1 MICVAQAMASAMGDR
16 SSSEGFTCLRPWKI
30 PDSVDAVTP
39 IKVDAYA
46 RRTGC
51 SVSERYAFHAVQ
63 SIVPQP
69 PIVPQ
74 PRRPKQFIA
83 THGSGQS
90 TVPRIRVF
98 FHKVAARRNPFDSIG
113 LGDEQILATWTAR
126 QAPSSLC
133 QAGPRAAPHREESPS
148 QQNGL
153 TPAGRK
159 RSRARRILIR
169 RKLRN
174 RNRLQRFRETS
185 Y

>member
-1 MICVAQAMASAMGDR
+1 M
-16 SSSEGFTCLRPWKI
+16 

-69 PIVPQ
+69 
-74 PRRPKQFIA
+74 RRPKQFIA

-98 FHKVAARRNPFDSIG
+98 FHKVAAHRNPFDMNV
-113 LGDEQILATWTAR
+113 LQIL
-126 QAPSSLC
+126 PFS
-133 QAGPRAAPHREESPS
+133 
-148 QQNGL
+148 
-153 TPAGRK
+153 TPARED
-159 RSRARRILIR
+159 RP
-169 RKLRN
+169 
-174 RNRLQRFRETS
+174 LQCGK
-185 Y
+185 